1 MNQGTMYV
9 GVSGDRNKYNNLLK
23 QWAEET
29 YKIKIEKSFVI
40 DDWALPANI
49 TDY

>member
-1 MNQGTMYV
+1 MYV
-9 GVSGDRNKYNNLLK
+9 GPSGNKLFYNDVMK
-23 QWAEET
+23 KWSEET